1 MQKWIRN
8 LKPARCLAL
17 VLLFGSGPGA
27 MAATGHPELDLGIAR
42 FALATG
48 DDAAALWYTNNPE
61 TEHESLIRARAL
73 LNTGRQNQAV
83 ALLDRLIDGDYY
95 RGEAALLKSTLMVK
109 STLTDGDQNQSGRT
123 RLLELASQK
132 GHGDIR
138 QQAFFHLAEMART
151 NERPERAGQILA
163 SMDPGYWAALGY
175 MNIAADYAK
184 HDLNPSR
191 ALISLRVAMAMA
203 EEDPDRARGEALKA
217 QLLVRAG
224 LLAYE
229 NEDYD
234 KAISF
239 LEKVA
244 LESYS
249 TPQGLYLHGLALSAK
264 GKHRDA
270 MQSWHRARKYPLA
283 FPGVA
288 ESWLG
293 TGRGYD
299 MAGYL
304 GQAGEAY
311 LSASASYDSERV
323 TLRKLADLIRD
334 KGAFEALVT
343 GAGETQAE
351 WFLADSRMLT
361 QPRSAYLL
369 RFMENAG
376 SQEAVRRVRDL
387 DNMLDRMAQQ
397 ERTLT
402 VFRGVLKERL
412 ADRASQAAGISEA
425 FAANFDALVRRI
437 SSARESAIPG
447 SDSATELRQL
457 ALTLADVR
465 DSAGRFGARVDNRDQ
480 TLGGL
485 SAKVGSALTSLERN
499 RQRASQA
506 LIQANAELDQR
517 VLTYV
522 DSEAERMTVA
532 LEKAEQQIAH
542 LYEYLAL
549 QNLDRSAP

>member
-1 MQKWIRN
+1 MQTWIRN

-17 VLLFGSGPGA
+17 ALLFGSSGPGA
-27 MAATGHPELDLGIAR
+27 IAATGHPELDLGIAR

-73 LNTGRQNQAV
+73 LNTGSQNEAV
-83 ALLDRLIDGDYY
+83 VLLDRLIDGDYY

-109 STLTDGDQNQSGRT
+109 STLMDGDQSSRA
-123 RLLELASQK
+123 RLLELASKK

-163 SMDPGYWAALGY
+163 SMNAGYWSALGY
-175 MNIAADYAK
+175 MNMAADYAK
-184 HDLNPSR
+184 RDLNPSR

-203 EEDPDRARGEALKA
+203 EEDPYRARGDALKS

-234 KAISF
+234 KAIRF
-239 LEKVA
+239 LEKVT

-249 TPQGLYLHGLALSAK
+249 MPQGLYLHGLALSAK

-299 MAGYL
+299 LAGYL

-323 TLRKLADLIRD
+323 TLRKLANLIRE
-334 KGAFEALVT
+334 KGAFEALVA
-343 GAGETQAE
+343 GAGEIQAE

-361 QPRSAYLL
+361 QPRIAYLL

-387 DNMLDRMAQQ
+387 DNMLNRMAQQ

-412 ADRASQAAGISEA
+412 ADRSNQASGISRA

-437 SSARESAIPG
+437 SSARENATGG
-447 SDSATELRQL
+447 SDHALELRQL
-457 ALTLADVR
+457 TFTLADVR

-480 TLGGL
+480 QLRGL
-485 SAKVGSALTSLERN
+485 SAKVGSALTRLERN
-499 RQRASQA
+499 SQRARQA
-506 LIQANAELDQR
+506 LNKANAELDQR
-517 VLTYV
+517 MLTYV

-549 QNLDRSAP
+549 QSLDRSVP